1 MTAWSCTLV
10 AVFDDDSDAD
20 DPEFDDSL
28 LVAEWLVELTLDNDS
43 LKSVELSATQ
53 AERLG
58 LRLIELALEAREAP
72 LGAQA

>member
-1 MTAWSCTLV
+1 VTAWSCTLV